1 MENFSLRFTGSPV
14 FSFCICWTIVSD
26 SSELNTV
33 KQGREEWRSK
43 CSKISVGRNR
53 SRHNFFFS
61 TNTKYVN
68 RWNKKKHN
76 FFCKMCLIFSPF
88 LHHSVADYWKPFPQ
102 RAWLLFERFA
112 LICLFSL
119 EGTPLHSQTVGRGSW
134 KSNGF
139 IGFQLAMMPPL
150 KTIARMMKGKNKII
164 RDEYSSQ
171 SLKGSRQKKRIFYSQ
186 ADRKGGGGHPPWP
199 WP

>member
-1 MENFSLRFTGSPV
+1 MEHFSLRFTGSPV

-68 RWNKKKHN
+68 RRNKKEYI
-76 FFCKMCLIFSPF
+76 FFCKLCLIFSPF
-88 LHHSVADYWKPFPQ
+88 LHHSVADYWKPFP
-102 RAWLLFERFA
+102 RGLGCCLRDSLLFVCSVLKETR
-112 LICLFSL
+112 
-119 EGTPLHSQTVGRGSW
+119 LHSQTVGGEELKVKRVYWISTCNDAALYRWWSGGRW
-134 KSNGF
+134 KAG
-139 IGFQLAMMPPL
+139 
-150 KTIARMMKGKNKII
+150 
-164 RDEYSSQ
+164 
-171 SLKGSRQKKRIFYSQ
+171 
-186 ADRKGGGGHPPWP
+186 
-199 WP
+199 

>member
-1 MENFSLRFTGSPV
+1 MEHFSLRFTGSPV

-68 RWNKKKHN
+68 RRNKKEYI
-76 FFCKMCLIFSPF
+76 FFVNCVWSFPLFFIIQLLTIENHFPRGLGCCLRDS
-88 LHHSVADYWKPFPQ
+88 
-102 RAWLLFERFA
+102 LLFVCSVLKETR
-112 LICLFSL
+112 
-119 EGTPLHSQTVGRGSW
+119 LHSQTGEELKVKRVYWISTCNDAALYRWWSDGRW
-134 KSNGF
+134 KAG
-139 IGFQLAMMPPL
+139 
-150 KTIARMMKGKNKII
+150 
-164 RDEYSSQ
+164 
-171 SLKGSRQKKRIFYSQ
+171 
-186 ADRKGGGGHPPWP
+186 
-199 WP
+199 

>member
-1 MENFSLRFTGSPV
+1 MCSPEV
-14 FSFCICWTIVSD
+14 SFCISKTIVSD

-76 FFCKMCLIFSPF
+76 FFVKCVWSFPLFFIIQLLTIENHFPRGLGCCLRDS
-88 LHHSVADYWKPFPQ
+88 
-102 RAWLLFERFA
+102 LLFVCSVLKETR
-112 LICLFSL
+112 
-119 EGTPLHSQTVGRGSW
+119 LHSQTVGGGRVESQTGLLDFNLQWCRSLQMMIGW
-134 KSNGF
+134 TMKSD
-139 IGFQLAMMPPL
+139 LA
-150 KTIARMMKGKNKII
+150 G
-164 RDEYSSQ
+164 
-171 SLKGSRQKKRIFYSQ
+171 
-186 ADRKGGGGHPPWP
+186 
-199 WP
+199 